1 MSSVNDIPEPALG
14 TPTHRR
20 TRRVSEER
28 RWFLQTMRAQL
39 LGARALAI
47 LAMAVAIG
55 SGAWWLVGTTGS
67 PMIGIGFIA
76 LGVVLSGTL
85 YWFIQ
90 LMYMIG
96 APR

>member
-1 MSSVNDIPEPALG
+1 
-14 TPTHRR
+14 
-20 TRRVSEER
+20 
-28 RWFLQTMRAQL
+28 
-39 LGARALAI
+39 
-47 LAMAVAIG
+47 MAVAIG

-67 PMIGIGFIA
+67 PLVGVGFIA

>member
-1 MSSVNDIPEPALG
+1 MSSANDTAEPVVG

-39 LGARALAI
+39 LGARALAF

-67 PMIGIGFIA
+67 PLVGVGFIA